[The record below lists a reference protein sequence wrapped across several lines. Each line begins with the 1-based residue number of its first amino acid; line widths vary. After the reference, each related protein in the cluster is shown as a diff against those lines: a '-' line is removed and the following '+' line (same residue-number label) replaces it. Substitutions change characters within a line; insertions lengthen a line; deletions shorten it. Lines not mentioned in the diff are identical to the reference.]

1 MSIDVDLWLC
11 LKIRVKICKRW
22 RIGCRM

>member
-11 LKIRVKICKRW
+11 LKIRVKYVK
-22 RIGCRM
+22 GEGLAV